1 MEISKEQAMRPA
13 LADVIDA
20 VNAIGDLEPYITA
33 ATDAWLDEH
42 PEATTTVLPNSIS
55 TDKIMDGAVTD
66 AKLAQSGGVLSEVA
80 ATRFLSPSLMHL
92 EHGVGVTADDNGFA
106 YATNLKRAAYII
118 DAKRP
123 VRLTYKLGSY
133 ECRFIVYRNVGGT
146 STAVATL
153 GDNAT
158 NGSYQSE
165 VVIPDDGYAYAVSAL
180 AGNGGSTITDEQYE
194 TLCRGIEMYP
204 AGMPDAATTPL
215 ITGGDKV
222 ELSLDLGAITA
233 GNIISGT
240 INTKRVRTSPIIAPV
255 DVTVSITPPANTPMV
270 FSVYGPAG
278 TSLASNVTKYDMP
291 ANTLFRIIGT
301 KAPEATID
309 PSELADI
316 HIYMERKK
324 PVDMDR
330 DAERL
335 LGIFEKITVI
345 GDSLACGFTSTGG
358 TTHNSATAKAAGRNW
373 PTYLGLELGR
383 TVTNVAVGGTSAHD
397 WRTTHIGTA
406 NVPTDCYLIGLGVND
421 VRQSLAIG
429 NVSDIA
435 IDKADNED
443 TFYGNYDYI
452 LRSCLEYNPNCQI
465 FAFTIPDTEANAAQ
479 YNAAIRAIAALYTRV
494 NLIDLANLYPTEYVT
509 GVLATQWNGHS
520 TPLGYMIMASMIRRA
535 IAGYMCDNAE
545 LFTSSPWS

>member
-1 MEISKEQAMRPA
+1 MANISSIGGNPIVPA
-13 LADVIDA
+13 A
-20 VNAIGDLEPYITA
+20 VQSDTI
-33 ATDAWLDEH
+33 TDA
-42 PEATTTVLPNSIS
+42 
-55 TDKIMDGAVTD
+55 M
-66 AKLAQSGGVLSEVA
+66 LAQTGGVLDKVA
-80 ATRFLSPSLMHL
+80 GTRYLSPSMMHL
-92 EHGVGVTADDNGFA
+92 EHGVGVTADGNGYA
-106 YATNLKRAAYII
+106 YTTNLKRAAYIL

-133 ECRFIVYRNVGGT
+133 QCRFTVYRNVSGT
-146 STAVATL
+146 STTVATL

-165 VVIPDDGYAYAVSAL
+165 VVIPGDGYAYAISAL
-180 AGNGGSTITDEQYE
+180 AGNGGSTMTDEQYA

-204 AGMPDAATTPL
+204 AGMPDADTTPL

-222 ELSLDLGAITA
+222 ELPLDIGTITA
-233 GNIISGT
+233 GNVISGT
-240 INTKRVRTSPIIAPV
+240 TNAKRVRTSPIIAPV

-278 TSLASNVTKYDMP
+278 TALANNVTKYDMP

-301 KAPEATID
+301 KSPEATID
-309 PSELADI
+309 RSELADI

-324 PVDMDR
+324 PVGMDR

-358 TTHNSATAKAAGRNW
+358 TTHNSTAAKAAGRNW

-397 WRTTHIGTA
+397 WRTTHISTA

-421 VRQSLAIG
+421 VRQSLTIG
-429 NVSDIA
+429 SASDIA
-435 IDKADNED
+435 TDKADNED
-443 TFYGNYDYI
+443 TFYGNYDYV
-452 LRSCLEYNPNCQI
+452 LRSCLEYNPTTQV
-465 FAFTIPDTEANAAQ
+465 FAFTIPATEANADA
-479 YNAAIRAIAALYTRV
+479 YNAAIRAVAALYDRV
-494 NLIDLANLYPTEYVT
+494 HLIDLATIYPTEYVS
-509 GVLATQWNGHS
+509 GVLASQWNGHS
-520 TPLGYMIMASMIRRA
+520 TPLGYMVMASMIRRA
-535 IAGYMCDNAE
+535 IAGYMCDHAD
-545 LFTSSPWS
+545 LFTASPWE